1 MSDYFLDGLE
11 LEPIQ
16 QDNTAVKPITI
27 IKPGDKVKKKGEYDP
42 NSPYA
47 NIANILKYQA
57 GKTAQIIADNTIVPV
72 VKSAVDIVSNPKKYV
87 EKVKDFAGDVAD
99 AYTVGTSGRTDNVK
113 FKEGYGKELMDIA
126 NVFPLAAGA
135 KKGITLGAKS
145 VKSGF
150 NALKKETSSKLQL
163 SNNYLGLSDLN
174 KSVLE
179 EAKPFVNNYDNI
191 ILSNP
196 LSVSR
201 ATNLI
206 EQGRKKEVFDD
217 FYEGS
222 LTIDN
227 FVKDYIKDLTSPE
240 GIKRLTNQ
248 EIDYLKSIGITTRI
262 PEKAELSA
270 FARINE
276 IKNIKNL
283 NKKIS
288 DGNYD
293 LDNLITNE
301 KLYNNAFYRPPYVYD
316 YMDDIILN
324 KNIDI
329 KDAAKIF
336 TDPDS
341 YIRVGEKSVPGETV
355 LGSTY
360 KKSKQVAAHEIGG
373 HGLQAGRVLPLDN
386 RLRKGLDVDV
396 NSLNK
401 AEEKAYDYFL
411 KGSGG
416 KEPSAF
422 LHELRESMLQAGL
435 IKKRYA
441 PITPDLLERAKIYF
455 QKRPAGVLDQHDFN
469 FLSNTRIL
477 DFMDDTKSNYELI
490 SKELNKL
497 PALIPGAIGL
507 SALQNKQ
514 QGKEIASQKK
524 YRQGGLIG
532 DPPKIKTINSK
543 KFIEKPKEAEA
554 VIDSINE
561 NNTPTYRALNPLP
574 TPTVR
579 AYNVPS
585 TKEKFETI
593 SNTIADKTKYTAGVY
608 KDLFTGNLDNRI
620 ADYVYES
627 VTPIGYDVNTAMQEL
642 KAGKRLPFKWDGQKT
657 TFENFDK
664 IDRWKN
670 PETGKLDTYGK
681 YVKEA
686 SDDGFNMYLR
696 QKQKYNTFLKSDVK
710 PSISKGEDIDY
721 YKLNYDDDIFDEAL
735 YYGANKL
742 NINDTLQIKDS
753 AVGGFNLKNYT
764 LSKGKDDKGTY
775 ISYYDKYDL
784 EPTVAG
790 YKIPVSAFMGKPY
803 DIYGR
808 MYYSQEGDNIKR
820 IFPNKKY
827 RLGGIIGD
835 PPNTTPAQEST
846 RVKPIIMTAPDIVN
860 PSDTRMYDIMIKHY
874 PYGSKSGR
882 QRMLPGHIE
891 AVYTTEDGTNLRW
904 PRINS
909 WKSGNEPVSTE
920 SNQNIKD
927 KDIRVSYMKINAD
940 QFNKF
945 FKEADTYEGEDYNL
959 LTNNCADGI
968 CRALNVIPNEKTF
981 GVTNPKYVM
990 DAVNRDPRTYKTI
1003 NQDKNVGVL
1012 QGVYNYLFN

>member
-42 NSPYA
+42 KSPYA

-57 GKTAQIIADNTIVPV
+57 GQTAQIIADNTIVPV
-72 VKSAVDIVSNPKKYV
+72 VKSAIDVVSNPKKYV

-99 AYTVGTSGRTDNVK
+99 AYTVGTSGRTDDVK

-126 NVFPLAAGA
+126 NVLPLVAGA
-135 KKGITLGAKS
+135 KKGITLGAKALTKGPLKN
-145 VKSGF
+145 VYKY
-150 NALKKETSSKLQL
+150 NPKALKENPEAYLYRAQEVGQNPYKNMAAQLREKEAAGEELMWWQKNLLNPQTDPSMIAREKYYGQWFENNPSRLPYYLSEDKILKEGEILRIKLPKSEVSKSNISNFNDAKILSSSPETEFILPKSIIESAEKFSPSSLQKLIQQDKAFNTPHWL
-163 SNNYLGLSDLN
+163 MGYKPIKQQSKANTIPFSNNYSGLSDLN

-179 EAKPFVNNYDNI
+179 EAKPLANSYDNI
-191 ILSNP
+191 IFSNP

-206 EQGRKKEVFDD
+206 EQGRKKEVFAD

-227 FVKDYIKDLTSPE
+227 YVKDYLKDLTSPE

-248 EIDYLKSIGITTRI
+248 EADYLRSIGISTRI

-329 KDAAKIF
+329 KDAAKVF
-336 TDPDS
+336 TDPNS
-341 YIRVGEKSVPGETV
+341 YKRVGEKSVPGETV

-373 HGLQAGRVLPLDN
+373 HGLQAGRVLPVDN
-386 RLRKGLDVDV
+386 RLKKELIVDV

-401 AEEKAYDYFL
+401 AEAKAYDYFL
-411 KGSGG
+411 NGSGG

-435 IKKRYA
+435 IKKRYQRIK
-441 PITPDLLERAKIYF
+441 PELLERAKTYF
-455 QKRPAGVLDQHDFN
+455 KRRPAGVLDQNDFN

-490 SKELNKL
+490 SRELNKL

-514 QGKEIASQKK
+514 QGGAIASQKK
-524 YRQGGLIG
+524 YRNGGL
-532 DPPKIKTINSK
+532 
-543 KFIEKPKEAEA
+543 
-554 VIDSINE
+554 
-561 NNTPTYRALNPLP
+561 
-574 TPTVR
+574 
-579 AYNVPS
+579 
-585 TKEKFETI
+585 
-593 SNTIADKTKYTAGVY
+593 
-608 KDLFTGNLDNRI
+608 
-620 ADYVYES
+620 
-627 VTPIGYDVNTAMQEL
+627 
-642 KAGKRLPFKWDGQKT
+642 
-657 TFENFDK
+657 
-664 IDRWKN
+664 
-670 PETGKLDTYGK
+670 
-681 YVKEA
+681 
-686 SDDGFNMYLR
+686 
-696 QKQKYNTFLKSDVK
+696 
-710 PSISKGEDIDY
+710 
-721 YKLNYDDDIFDEAL
+721 
-735 YYGANKL
+735 
-742 NINDTLQIKDS
+742 
-753 AVGGFNLKNYT
+753 
-764 LSKGKDDKGTY
+764 
-775 ISYYDKYDL
+775 
-784 EPTVAG
+784 
-790 YKIPVSAFMGKPY
+790 
-803 DIYGR
+803 
-808 MYYSQEGDNIKR
+808 
-820 IFPNKKY
+820 
-827 RLGGIIGD
+827 IGD

-882 QRMLPGHIE
+882 QKMLPGHIE
-891 AVYTTEDGTNLRW
+891 AVYSTEDGTNLRW
-904 PRINS
+904 PRINAWS
-909 WKSGNEPVSTE
+909 SGNIPVKTE
-920 SNQNIKD
+920 SDQNIKD

-945 FKEADTYEGEDYNL
+945 SKVADTYKGEDYNL

-968 CRALNVIPNEKTF
+968 CRALNIIPSEKTL

-990 DAVNRDPRTYKTI
+990 DAINKDPRTYKKI
-1003 NQDKNVGVL
+1003 NQDKDVGIL
-1012 QGVYNYLFN
+1012 QGVYNYLFK